1 MLSYCNYY
9 QNQAEV
15 TSSSLVTLAISLY
28 FQTLCF
34 LPFFK
39 AQQGFETYLNKYLP
53 INFPYYSN
61 LFTTNL
67 PLKCGHLVVTKKF
80 NGYKLNTRN
89 PLDIIGVYAHIIIIN
104 ANIGE
109 WRWHQH
115 KQLKRSILLLSRSFL
130 KQKRTKLR
138 SLRKPMR

>member
-1 MLSYCNYY
+1 MLNNCNYY

-34 LPFFK
+34 LPIIK

-53 INFPYYSN
+53 INFPYHSN

-80 NGYKLNTRN
+80 NGREFFTCN
-89 PLDIIGVYAHIIIIN
+89 PLDILGVYAYIIIIN
-104 ANIGE
+104 ANNGE
-109 WRWHQH
+109 
-115 KQLKRSILLLSRSFL
+115 
-130 KQKRTKLR
+130 
-138 SLRKPMR
+138 

>member
-1 MLSYCNYY
+1 MLNNCNYY

-34 LPFFK
+34 LPVFK
-39 AQQGFETYLNKYLP
+39 AQQGFETYQNKYFP
-53 INFPYYSN
+53 ITFPYHFN

-67 PLKCGHLVVTKKF
+67 PLKCGHLVVTKKMHGHQF
-80 NGYKLNTRN
+80 FTDT
-89 PLDIIGVYAHIIIIN
+89 PIDILGVYAYILIIN

-109 WRWHQH
+109 
-115 KQLKRSILLLSRSFL
+115 
-130 KQKRTKLR
+130 
-138 SLRKPMR
+138 

>member
-109 WRWHQH
+109 
-115 KQLKRSILLLSRSFL
+115 
-130 KQKRTKLR
+130 
-138 SLRKPMR
+138 

>member
-1 MLSYCNYY
+1 MLSCCNYY

-39 AQQGFETYLNKYLP
+39 AQQGFETYLTDYFTNLLQYLF
-53 INFPYYSN
+53 NT
-61 LFTTNL
+61 FTTNL

-80 NGYKLNTRN
+80 NGRKFYTRN
-89 PLDIIGVYAHIIIIN
+89 PLDILGVYAYIIIIN

-109 WRWHQH
+109 
-115 KQLKRSILLLSRSFL
+115 
-130 KQKRTKLR
+130 
-138 SLRKPMR
+138 

>member
-28 FQTLCF
+28 FQTLRF

-39 AQQGFETYLNKYLP
+39 PGQGFETYLNKYLP
-53 INFPYYSN
+53 INFPYHSN

-67 PLKCGHLVVTKKF
+67 PLKCGHLVVTKKMHGHQF
-80 NGYKLNTRN
+80 FTDT
-89 PLDIIGVYAHIIIIN
+89 PIDILGVYAYIIIIN

-109 WRWHQH
+109 
-115 KQLKRSILLLSRSFL
+115 
-130 KQKRTKLR
+130 
-138 SLRKPMR
+138 